1 MFTRRAI
8 LSRPTYWLTE
18 NRLDF
23 MRAVADYMERN
34 HLNRKKLAAY
44 LHCSPSYVSQ
54 ILNGDTNLS
63 QEKLYDIALAIG
75 KVPLMRY
82 EDLEI
87 VLQRDSIQCGHAYE
101 VVSTAAKTMPLAPPA
116 PARQFTVSQS
126 FNTRAVAAPN
136 LQPA

>member
-23 MRAVADYMERN
+23 MRAVAGYMEKN
-34 HLNRKKLAAY
+34 GLNRRKLAAY
-44 LHCSPSYVSQ
+44 LQCSPSYVSQ

-63 QEKLYDIALAIG
+63 QEKLYAIALAIG
-75 KVPLMRY
+75 KVPLVRY

-87 VLQRDSIQCGHAYE
+87 VLQRDAIQCGYTYE
-101 VVSTAAKTMPLAPPA
+101 EAHTVATTVPMLPPT
-116 PARQFTVSQS
+116 PSRKFTVSQS
-126 FNTRAVAAPN
+126 FAT
-136 LQPA
+136 